1 MLATGGGDKTF
12 LNNFILKTSKFQNK
26 RGTTFDVNLV
36 FTATLACTNR
46 CTFHHKKGHFWSFE
60 KIWGGHVPPVPVPTP
75 MYTLLIQAGQ
85 GPRQEL

>member
-1 MLATGGGDKTF
+1 
-12 LNNFILKTSKFQNK
+12 LNNFILKTLKFPANK
-26 RGTTFDVNLV
+26 RGTFDVNLV

-46 CTFHHKKGHFWSFE
+46 GTFHHKKGHFWSFE
-60 KIWGGHVPPVPVPTP
+60 KIWEGARAPCAPPVPTP